1 MSKVKQLFEID
12 DFNLW
17 DKEIE
22 VFLIQGEKEKEVSIS
37 RAKFEKWL
45 KDSGRLDYCNDSAD
59 YAGEHQQETGS
70 ISLDNYWND
79 IMIDKRKDLYDYI
92 ILNMVDNRIIFD
104 IESPIKRILENAFS
118 HLNPQI

>member
-22 VFLIQGEKEKEVSIS
+22 VFLIQGEKEKEKSIS

-45 KDSGRLDYCNDSAD
+45 EDSGRLDYCNDAVD
-59 YAGEHQQETGS
+59 HEGEHVQVTGT
-70 ISLDNYWND
+70 IDIENYWDD
-79 IMIDKRKDLYDYI
+79 ILLDKRQHLYDYI
-92 ILNMVDNRIIFD
+92 LLNIDPEKIFD
-104 IESPIKRILENAFS
+104 IESPLKRILEDAFS
-118 HLNPQI
+118 HLNPQP